1 MQQQPQQSSDITTVL
16 MYRITTLE
24 KDMQLLQ
31 TELRTYVPQREND
44 LQLKIIQDTVHRIEG
59 DVQDIR
65 KRLENQGQKTNDIQ
79 FGALKWV
86 LSVGVSILVGVLIA
100 VLAHIILHPGG

>member
-1 MQQQPQQSSDITTVL
+1 MQQQPQSSDITTVL

-44 LQLKIIQDTVHRIEG
+44 LQLKIIQETVHRIEG

-79 FGALKWV
+79 FGALKWA
-86 LSVGVSILVGVLIA
+86 LSIGVSVLVGVLIA
-100 VLAHIILHPGG
+100 VLANIILHPGG